1 MAVSTVNDLVRGSL
15 QALGVVAAGETL
27 SGSDADLALEFL
39 NGLLGQ
45 FEAEQFMLPWRTRTT
60 ATLTASQSSF
70 TVGSG
75 GNINVV
81 RPVYFDEIKFLD
93 TSTDPDTEYPLVSL
107 TDDAYANIPQ
117 KAATAAY
124 PSHYYYNPTFTSAR
138 GTLIPWPIPTTA
150 TLQWVLY
157 TQTAIARFTA
167 LTDSFSLPPA
177 WERMLRTNLAVELI
191 GPFKVPVTR
200 DVELVIAAAEVSK
213 RAVRVSNMRMLDMS
227 TDPQLTPQNSRHYS
241 IYTDA

>member
-1 MAVSTVNDLVRGSL
+1 MAVTTVNDVLRGAL

-27 SGSDADLALEFL
+27 TAADSDLGLECL

-45 FEAEQFMLPWRTRTT
+45 FQAEQFMLPWRTRTT
-60 ATLTASQSSF
+60 ATLTASTSSF
-70 TVGSG
+70 TVGPSG
-75 GNINVV
+75 DINIV

-117 KAATAAY
+117 KAQTATL
-124 PSHYYYNPTFTSAR
+124 PSHYYYNPTFTSDR
-138 GTLIPWPIPTTA
+138 GTLIPWPIPTSS

-157 TQTAIARFTA
+157 TQTAIARFAATS
-167 LTDSFSLPPA
+167 DSFSLPPA
-177 WERMLRTNLAVELI
+177 WERMLRTNLAIELS
-191 GPFKVPVTR
+191 GPFEKPPSPF
-200 DVELVIAAAEVSK
+200 LIQAATDSK
-213 RAVRVSNMRMLDMS
+213 RAVMRSNLRFLDMS

-241 IYTDA
+241 IYTDN